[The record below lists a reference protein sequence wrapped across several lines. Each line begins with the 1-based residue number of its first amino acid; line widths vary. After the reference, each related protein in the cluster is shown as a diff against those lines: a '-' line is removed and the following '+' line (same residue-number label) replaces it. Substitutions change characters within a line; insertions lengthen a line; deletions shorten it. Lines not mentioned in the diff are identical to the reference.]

1 MNFVCLFAIL
11 SFLDAYYVQA
21 NLQDYI
27 KGIASYFSPSN
38 SGKQDEL
45 YGSEYTQNIPYEVS
59 TLDEKFISEAVKLT
73 GVAISELDS
82 CQQRVV
88 LKLRSD
94 CNKMNDEQLAKMA
107 VQLLNCQSYVEGRK
121 TYPCNEEMSIKKC
134 TQEMDSDTWTSYHL
148 MSNRAR
154 AVCYMVR
161 QSQFRGLAEHTV
173 NRLMEASKDQLKSLG
188 RIAANQESIFS
199 LAENTYDS
207 LSRAQKE
214 LSKQQKDMQQ
224 AQLHGQMVVES
235 NIMRLVDEKRL
246 IHETHNKLIQMTQEV
261 QDKLE
266 NSAKMIAD
274 QSSKTKINHNE
285 LLEDIISVQE
295 KANGLFEKI
304 DIYSEILLKQNKEFK
319 DQYVSTLRNLH
330 EINET
335 VHTLVNL
342 VGGTRQVL
350 EERLSW
356 VMTALGGTDEA
367 VERLYLVLWHIGL
380 ILLSMLA
387 CAFLSAR
394 ASTRLIAITVP
405 VANLTMAL
413 YGKDHFTFINLVSW
427 IAGLITAQ
435 IFIFWAMS
443 FRKTRLQAIGWTQSK
458 TNPTTSDISSIST
471 RSSSAST
478 NSRYLEVNRN
488 TTQLFTNQEE
498 LEHNETDYYDDNFSP
513 ITPPISRN
521 GHYSRIRSR
530 SRSNTPLLLNSSSR
544 CGAKTRAGTPCK
556 LSSLPEKQFCYK
568 HQGGDSIM
576 G

>member
-1 MNFVCLFAIL
+1 
-11 SFLDAYYVQA
+11 
-21 NLQDYI
+21 
-27 KGIASYFSPSN
+27 
-38 SGKQDEL
+38 
-45 YGSEYTQNIPYEVS
+45 
-59 TLDEKFISEAVKLT
+59 
-73 GVAISELDS
+73 
-82 CQQRVV
+82 
-88 LKLRSD
+88 
-94 CNKMNDEQLAKMA
+94 MNDEQLAKMA

-121 TYPCNEEMSIKKC
+121 IYPCSDEMSIKEC

-188 RIAANQESIFS
+188 KIAANQESIFD

-266 NSAKMIAD
+266 NSAKMIAH
-274 QSSKTKINHNE
+274 QSSKTKINHKE
-285 LLEDIISVQE
+285 LLEDIISVQN

-304 DIYSEILLKQNKEFK
+304 DVYSEILLKQNEEFK
-319 DQYVSTLRNLH
+319 GQYESTLRNLH

-394 ASTRLIAITVP
+394 ASTRLIAIAVP
-405 VANLTMAL
+405 IANLTIAL
-413 YGKDHFTFINLVSW
+413 YGKNHFSFINLIFW

-435 IFIFWAMS
+435 IFVFWATN
-443 FRKTRLQAIGWTQSK
+443 FRKTRLCAIGWTKSK
-458 TNPTTSDISSIST
+458 TSSPTPEISPVST
-471 RSSSAST
+471 RFSSSST
-478 NSRYLEVNRN
+478 NSRYLEVNKN
-488 TTQLFTNQEE
+488 TSQLFTNHEE
-498 LEHNETDYYDDNFSP
+498 PEHNETDYYNNTFSP

-530 SRSNTPLLLNSSSR
+530 SRSNTPLILNSSLR
-544 CGAKTRAGTPCK
+544 CAAKTRAGTPCK
-556 LSSLPEKQFCYK
+556 LSSLPEKQFCYR
-568 HQGGDSIM
+568 HQTGDSVI